1 MQEGALFDSGI
12 LGTSFFWWIGQI
24 ADDSVWRDNVICAP
38 FATEGE
44 NQGWGRRYKVRILG
58 LHDQGE
64 TEIASKDLPWAQV
77 MYPVTAGGF
86 LANSGTTPN
95 LRGGNM
101 VFGFFMDGQA
111 MTVPIIMGVLG
122 NNAKNVTANT
132 IGDDRVTNKKP
143 GSLAVSGYAKGQKPK
158 NAKTGSQETPPDGDL
173 KSEHPNSSNAA
184 AAARQR
190 PGAKVNK
197 YGLRPDLPLDDDQFR
212 DAQDARRGAEER
224 DPPLV
229 GIEREEFVMKAVADG
244 IKKREAQD
252 TSADAPVTKSIA
264 TESPDVQQITAGDV
278 KEDVLANEKVPMP
291 IPDDPVGSAMKAI
304 QILIDNI
311 VQKMD
316 TYLNAIQ
323 SYVDAVSSTVS
334 NIEDMICSAA
344 KKIAKY
350 MKVIFDKMME
360 FVLKQINVVMSKVI
374 GALPATLT
382 SKFGDLKETINEMI
396 LMMYNKMFDGL
407 ADQLCQTLL
416 DTLQPAKREQE
427 ARNYA
432 SKSTSSGGSSGS
444 SGSVDDGSL
453 PGRFKTKPKVP
464 MCYAESIASTVIS
477 KNKKDITE
485 ANTNVISSL
494 NAYVDG
500 IQGDIDSVSA
510 TISQGQALISGGLG
524 DSLGDFGATAESV
537 TGGMDGMLNMMPDIS
552 GSLGAALDFKNI
564 IMNIFPGELEPKK
577 AINDFYQLA
586 TGGSGAAAAELPSMA
601 SLGKS
606 VSFSGDDRAELFNT
620 PTPPPEF
627 LTPPK
632 DKPPVPTTTENMDQ
646 INVVRETEFEDTY
659 ILDDGSTVATSFEL
673 I

>member
-38 FATEGE
+38 FATDGE
-44 NQGWGRRYKVRILG
+44 NVGWGRRYKVRILG

-132 IGDDRVTNKKP
+132 IGDDRVTNKQP

-197 YGLRPDLPLDDDQFR
+197 YGLRPDLPLDDDQFE
-212 DAQDARRGAEER
+212 DAQAARRKAEER

-264 TESPDVQQITAGDV
+264 TENPDVQQITAGDV

-291 IPDDPVGSAMKAI
+291 IPDDPVGSAMKSI

-334 NIEDMICSAA
+334 NIEDMIKSAA

-374 GALPATLT
+374 GALPATVT

-407 ADQLCQTLL
+407 ADQLAQTLM
-416 DTLQPAKREQE
+416 DTLQPAQREQE
-427 ARNYA
+427 ARDYVLN
-432 SKSTSSGGSSGS
+432 SSSSGDSN
-444 SGSVDDGSL
+444 GSVDDGGL
-453 PGRFKTKPKVP
+453 PGKFKTKPKVP

-646 INVVRETEFEDTY
+646 INVVREIDDNTFA
-659 ILDDGSTVATSFEL
+659 LSDGSTVEVTEFEL
-673 I
+673 LG

>member
-12 LGTSFFWWIGQI
+12 LGSSFFWWIGQI
-24 ADDSVWRDNVICAP
+24 ADDSVWRENVICAP

-44 NQGWGRRYKVRILG
+44 NEGWGRRYKVRILG

-86 LANSGTTPN
+86 LANRGSTPN
-95 LRGGNM
+95 LQQGNM

-132 IGDDRVTNKKP
+132 IGDNTVTNKQP

-173 KSEHPNSSNAA
+173 KSEHPNSSP
-184 AAARQR
+184 AAARKR

-212 DAQDARRGAEER
+212 DAQAARRRAEENG
-224 DPPLV
+224 LI
-229 GIEREEFVMKAVADG
+229 GIEREEYVMKSVADG
-244 IKKREAQD
+244 INQREAQN
-252 TSADAPVTKSIA
+252 TSASAPITKSIA
-264 TESPDVQQITAGDV
+264 TENSDVQQITAGDV
-278 KEDVLANEKVPMP
+278 KEQVFAEEKVPMP
-291 IPDDPVGSAMKAI
+291 IPDDPVGSAMKSI

-334 NIEDMICSAA
+334 NIENMIKSSA

-382 SKFGDLKETINEMI
+382 SKFGDLKEKINEMI

-407 ADQLCQTLL
+407 ADQLAQTLM

-427 ARNYA
+427 AREFAANA
-432 SKSTSSGGSSGS
+432 RSSGS
-444 SGSVDDGSL
+444 SNTSGSDDGSL
-453 PGRFKTKPKVP
+453 PGRFQTKPKVP

-477 KNKKDITE
+477 KNKNQITE
-485 ANTNVISSL
+485 SNTNVISSL
-494 NAYVDG
+494 NGYIDG

-510 TISQGQALISGGLG
+510 TISQGQELISGGLG
-524 DSLGDFGATAESV
+524 DSLGDFGATAATV

-552 GSLGAALDFKNI
+552 SSLGAALEFSNI
-564 IMNIFPGELEPKK
+564 IANVFPGELTPKK

-601 SLGKS
+601 SLGNS
-606 VSFSGDDRAELFNT
+606 VSSSSDARNEQFTT
-620 PTPPPEF
+620 PPAPPEF
-627 LTPPK
+627 VTPSK
-632 DKPPVPTTTENMDQ
+632 GKPPVSTTAEEVD
-646 INVVRETEFEDTY
+646 VVRRVDNSTFD
-659 ILDDGSTVATSFEL
+659 LGDGSTFTLAGS
-673 I
+673 

>member
-12 LGTSFFWWIGQI
+12 LGSSFFWWIGQI
-24 ADDSVWRDNVICAP
+24 ADDSVWRENIICAP

-44 NQGWGRRYKVRILG
+44 NEGWGRRYKVRILG

-86 LANSGTTPN
+86 LANRGATPN
-95 LRGGNM
+95 LQQGNM

-111 MTVPIIMGVLG
+111 MTVPIIMGVIG
-122 NNAKNVTANT
+122 NNAKNITANT
-132 IGDDRVTNKKP
+132 IGDNRVTNKTP

-173 KSEHPNSSNAA
+173 KSEHPNSSP
-184 AAARQR
+184 AAARKR

-212 DAQDARRGAEER
+212 DAQAARRRAEENG
-224 DPPLV
+224 LI
-229 GIEREEFVMKAVADG
+229 GIEREEFVMKSVADG
-244 IKKREAQD
+244 IKQRESQN
-252 TSADAPVTKSIA
+252 TSADAPITKSIA
-264 TESPDVQQITAGDV
+264 TENPDVQQITAGDV
-278 KEDVLANEKVPMP
+278 KEQVFAEEKVPMP
-291 IPDDPVGSAMKAI
+291 IPDDPVGSAMKSI

-334 NIEDMICSAA
+334 NIENMIKSSA

-350 MKVIFDKMME
+350 
-360 FVLKQINVVMSKVI
+360 
-374 GALPATLT
+374 A
-382 SKFGDLKETINEMI
+382 
-396 LMMYNKMFDGL
+396 
-407 ADQLCQTLL
+407 QTLM

-427 ARNYA
+427 AREFAANA
-432 SKSTSSGGSSGS
+432 RSSGS
-444 SGSVDDGSL
+444 SNTSGSDDGSL
-453 PGRFKTKPKVP
+453 PGRFQTKPKVP

-477 KNKKDITE
+477 KNKNQITE
-485 ANTNVISSL
+485 SNTNVINSL
-494 NAYVDG
+494 NGYIDG

-510 TISQGQALISGGLG
+510 TISQGQELISGGLG
-524 DSLGDFGATAESV
+524 DSLGDFGATAATV

-552 GSLGAALDFKNI
+552 SSLGAALEFSNI
-564 IMNIFPGELEPKK
+564 IANVFPGELTPKK

-601 SLGKS
+601 SLGNS
-606 VSFSGDDRAELFNT
+606 VSSSSDARNEQFTT
-620 PTPPPEF
+620 PPAPPEF
-627 LTPPK
+627 VTPPK
-632 DKPPVPTTTENMDQ
+632 GKPPVSTTAEEVD
-646 INVVRETEFEDTY
+646 VVRRVDNSTFD
-659 ILDDGSTVATSFEL
+659 LGDGSTFTLAGS
-673 I
+673 

>member
-24 ADDSVWRDNVICAP
+24 ADDSVWRENIICAP

-44 NQGWGRRYKVRILG
+44 NEGWGRRYKVRILG

-64 TEIASKDLPWAQV
+64 VEIPSKDLPWAQV

-86 LANSGTTPN
+86 LANRGATPN
-95 LRGGNM
+95 LQQGNM

-111 MTVPIIMGVLG
+111 MTVPIIMGVIG
-122 NNAKNVTANT
+122 NNAKNITANT
-132 IGDDRVTNKKP
+132 IGDNTVTNKKP
-143 GSLAVSGYAKGQKPK
+143 GTLAVSGYAKGQKPK

-173 KSEHPNSSNAA
+173 KSEHPNSSA

-212 DAQDARRGAEER
+212 DAQAARRRAEEQG
-224 DPPLV
+224 LE
-229 GIEREEFVMKAVADG
+229 GIEREEYVMKAVADG
-244 IKKREAQD
+244 IKQKEAQD
-252 TSADAPVTKSIA
+252 TSADAPITKSIA
-264 TESPDVQQITAGDV
+264 TENPDVQQITAGDV
-278 KEDVLANEKVPMP
+278 KEQVFAEEKVPMP
-291 IPDDPVGSAMKAI
+291 IPDDPVGSAMKSI

-427 ARNYA
+427 ARDYA
-432 SKSTSSGGSSGS
+432 ANSSSSGGSNGS
-444 SGSVDDGSL
+444 DDGSL
-453 PGRFKTKPKVP
+453 PRRFKTKPKVP
-464 MCYAESIASTVIS
+464 MCYAESIASTAIS
-477 KNKKDITE
+477 KNKKQITD
-485 ANTNVISSL
+485 ANDNVISSL
-494 NAYVDG
+494 NRYIDG

-510 TISQGQALISGGLG
+510 TMIQGQALISGGLG
-524 DSLGDFGATAESV
+524 DSLGDFGATAKTV

-552 GSLGAALDFKNI
+552 GSLGAALEFSNI
-564 IMNIFPGELEPKK
+564 IANVFPGELEPKK

-586 TGGSGAAAAELPSMA
+586 TGGSGAAAGELPSMA
-601 SLGKS
+601 SLGNS
-606 VSFSGDDRAELFNT
+606 VTENGDNRNDLFNT
-620 PTPPPEF
+620 PSSPPEF
-627 LTPPK
+627 VTPPK
-632 DKPPVPTTTENMDQ
+632 GKPPVSTTADSVD
-646 INVVRETEFEDTY
+646 VVRRVDNDTFD
-659 ILDDGSTVATSFEL
+659 LGDGSTFTLAGG
-673 I
+673 

>member
-24 ADDSVWRDNVICAP
+24 ADDSVWRENIICAP

-44 NQGWGRRYKVRILG
+44 NEGWGRRYKVRILG

-86 LANSGTTPN
+86 LANRGSTPN
-95 LRGGNM
+95 LQQGNM

-111 MTVPIIMGVLG
+111 MTVPIIMGVIG
-122 NNAKNVTANT
+122 NNAKNITANT
-132 IGDDRVTNKKP
+132 IGDNTVTNKKP
-143 GSLAVSGYAKGQKPK
+143 GTLAVSGYAKGQKPK

-173 KSEHPNSSNAA
+173 KSEHPNSSA

-212 DAQDARRGAEER
+212 DAQAARRRAEEQG
-224 DPPLV
+224 LE
-229 GIEREEFVMKAVADG
+229 GIEREEYVMKAVADG
-244 IKKREAQD
+244 IKQKEAQD
-252 TSADAPVTKSIA
+252 TSADAPITKSIA
-264 TESPDVQQITAGDV
+264 TENPDVQQITAGDV
-278 KEDVLANEKVPMP
+278 KEQVFAEEKVPMP
-291 IPDDPVGSAMKAI
+291 IPDDPVGSAMKSI

-427 ARNYA
+427 ARDYA
-432 SKSTSSGGSSGS
+432 ANSSSSGGSNGS
-444 SGSVDDGSL
+444 DDGSL
-453 PGRFKTKPKVP
+453 PRRFKTKPKVP
-464 MCYAESIASTVIS
+464 MCYAESIASTAIS
-477 KNKKDITE
+477 KNKKQITE
-485 ANTNVISSL
+485 ANDNVITNL
-494 NAYVDG
+494 NRYIDG
-500 IQGDIDSVSA
+500 IQGDINSVSA
-510 TISQGQALISGGLG
+510 TMIQGQAIISGGLG
-524 DSLGDFGATAESV
+524 DSLGDFGATAATV

-552 GSLGAALDFKNI
+552 GSLGAALEFSNI
-564 IMNIFPGELEPKK
+564 IANVFPGELEPKK

-586 TGGSGAAAAELPSMA
+586 TGGSGAAAGELPSMA
-601 SLGKS
+601 SLGNS
-606 VSFSGDDRAELFNT
+606 VTENGDNRNDLFNT
-620 PTPPPEF
+620 PPSPPEF
-627 LTPPK
+627 VTPPK
-632 DKPPVPTTTENMDQ
+632 GKPPVSTTADSVD
-646 INVVRETEFEDTY
+646 VVRRVDNDTFD
-659 ILDDGSTVATSFEL
+659 LGDGSTFTLAGG
-673 I
+673 

>member
-24 ADDSVWRDNVICAP
+24 ADDSVWRENIICAP

-44 NQGWGRRYKVRILG
+44 NEGWGRRYKVRILG

-86 LANSGTTPN
+86 LANRGSTPN
-95 LRGGNM
+95 LQQGNM

-132 IGDDRVTNKKP
+132 IGDNRVTNKTP
-143 GSLAVSGYAKGQKPK
+143 GSLAVSGYATGQKPK

-173 KSEHPNSSNAA
+173 KSEHPNSSA

-212 DAQDARRGAEER
+212 DAQAARRRAEEQG
-224 DPPLV
+224 LE
-229 GIEREEFVMKAVADG
+229 GIEREEYVMKAVADG
-244 IKKREAQD
+244 IKQKEAQD
-252 TSADAPVTKSIA
+252 TSADAPITKSIA
-264 TESPDVQQITAGDV
+264 TENPDVQQITAGDV
-278 KEDVLANEKVPMP
+278 KEQVFAEEKVPMP
-291 IPDDPVGSAMKAI
+291 IPDDPVGSAMKSI

-427 ARNYA
+427 ARDYA
-432 SKSTSSGGSSGS
+432 ANSSSSGGSNGS
-444 SGSVDDGSL
+444 DDGSL
-453 PGRFKTKPKVP
+453 PRRFKTKPKVP
-464 MCYAESIASTVIS
+464 MCYAESIASTAIS
-477 KNKKDITE
+477 KNKKQITD
-485 ANTNVISSL
+485 ANDNVISSL
-494 NAYVDG
+494 NRYIDG

-510 TISQGQALISGGLG
+510 TMIQGQALISGGLG
-524 DSLGDFGATAESV
+524 DSLGDFGATAKTV

-552 GSLGAALDFKNI
+552 GSLGAALEFSNI
-564 IMNIFPGELEPKK
+564 IANVFPGELEPKK

-586 TGGSGAAAAELPSMA
+586 TGGSGAAAGELPSMA
-601 SLGKS
+601 SLGNS
-606 VSFSGDDRAELFNT
+606 VTENGDNRNDLFNT
-620 PTPPPEF
+620 PSSPPEF
-627 LTPPK
+627 VTPPK
-632 DKPPVPTTTENMDQ
+632 GKPPVSTTADSVD
-646 INVVRETEFEDTY
+646 VVRRVDNDTFD
-659 ILDDGSTVATSFEL
+659 LGDGSTFTLAGG
-673 I
+673 

>member
-24 ADDSVWRDNVICAP
+24 ADDSVWRENIICAP

-44 NQGWGRRYKVRILG
+44 NEGWGRRYKVRILG

-86 LANSGTTPN
+86 LANRGSTPN
-95 LRGGNM
+95 LQQGNM

-132 IGDDRVTNKKP
+132 IGDNTVTNKKP
-143 GSLAVSGYAKGQKPK
+143 GTLAVSGYAKGQKPK

-173 KSEHPNSSNAA
+173 KSEHPNSSA

-212 DAQDARRGAEER
+212 DAQAARRSAEEQG
-224 DPPLV
+224 LE
-229 GIEREEFVMKAVADG
+229 GIEREEYVMKAVADG
-244 IKKREAQD
+244 IKQKEAQD
-252 TSADAPVTKSIA
+252 TSADAPITKSIA
-264 TESPDVQQITAGDV
+264 TENPDVQQITAGDV
-278 KEDVLANEKVPMP
+278 KEQVFAEEKVPMP
-291 IPDDPVGSAMKAI
+291 IPDDPVGSAMKSI

-427 ARNYA
+427 ARDYA
-432 SKSTSSGGSSGS
+432 ANSSSSGGSNGS
-444 SGSVDDGSL
+444 DDGSL
-453 PGRFKTKPKVP
+453 PRRFKTKPKVP
-464 MCYAESIASTVIS
+464 MCYAESIASTAIS
-477 KNKKDITE
+477 KNKKQITD
-485 ANTNVISSL
+485 ANDNVISSL
-494 NAYVDG
+494 NRYIDG

-510 TISQGQALISGGLG
+510 TMIQGQALISGGLG
-524 DSLGDFGATAESV
+524 DSLGDFGATAATV

-552 GSLGAALDFKNI
+552 GSLGAALEFSNI
-564 IMNIFPGELEPKK
+564 IANVFPGELEPKK

-586 TGGSGAAAAELPSMA
+586 TGGSGAAAGELPSMA
-601 SLGKS
+601 SLGNS
-606 VSFSGDDRAELFNT
+606 VTENGDNRNDLFNT
-620 PTPPPEF
+620 PPSPPEF
-627 LTPPK
+627 VTPPK
-632 DKPPVPTTTENMDQ
+632 GKPPVSTTADSVD
-646 INVVRETEFEDTY
+646 VVRRVDNDTFD
-659 ILDDGSTVATSFEL
+659 LGDGSTFTLAGG
-673 I
+673 

>member
-12 LGTSFFWWIGQI
+12 LGSSFFWWIGQI
-24 ADDSVWRDNVICAP
+24 ADDSVWRENIICAP

-44 NQGWGRRYKVRILG
+44 NEGWGRRYKVRILG

-86 LANSGTTPN
+86 LANRGSTPN
-95 LRGGNM
+95 LQQGNM

-111 MTVPIIMGVLG
+111 MTVPIIMGVIG
-122 NNAKNVTANT
+122 NNAKNITANT
-132 IGDDRVTNKKP
+132 IGDNRVTNKTP

-173 KSEHPNSSNAA
+173 KSEHPNSSP
-184 AAARQR
+184 AAARKR

-212 DAQDARRGAEER
+212 DAQAARRRAEENG
-224 DPPLV
+224 LI
-229 GIEREEFVMKAVADG
+229 GIEREEFVMKSVADG
-244 IKKREAQD
+244 IKQRESQN
-252 TSADAPVTKSIA
+252 TSADAPITKSIA
-264 TESPDVQQITAGDV
+264 TENPDVQQITAGDV
-278 KEDVLANEKVPMP
+278 KEQVFAEEKIPMP
-291 IPDDPVGSAMKAI
+291 IPDDPVGSAMKSI

-334 NIEDMICSAA
+334 NIENMIKSSA

-407 ADQLCQTLL
+407 ADQLAQTLM

-427 ARNYA
+427 AREFAANA
-432 SKSTSSGGSSGS
+432 RSSGS
-444 SGSVDDGSL
+444 SNTSGSDDGSL
-453 PGRFKTKPKVP
+453 PGRFQTKPKVP

-477 KNKKDITE
+477 KNKNQITE
-485 ANTNVISSL
+485 SNTNVINSL
-494 NAYVDG
+494 NGYIDG

-510 TISQGQALISGGLG
+510 TISQGQELISGGLG
-524 DSLGDFGATAESV
+524 DSLGDFGATAATV

-552 GSLGAALDFKNI
+552 GSLGAALEFSNI
-564 IMNIFPGELEPKK
+564 IANVFPGELTPKK

-601 SLGKS
+601 SLGNS
-606 VSFSGDDRAELFNT
+606 VSSSSDARNEQFTT
-620 PTPPPEF
+620 PPAPPEF
-627 LTPPK
+627 VTPPK
-632 DKPPVPTTTENMDQ
+632 GKPPVSTTAEEVD
-646 INVVRETEFEDTY
+646 VVRRVDNSTFD
-659 ILDDGSTVATSFEL
+659 LGDGSTFTLAGS
-673 I
+673 

>member
-24 ADDSVWRDNVICAP
+24 ADDSVWRENIICAP

-44 NQGWGRRYKVRILG
+44 NEGWGRRYKVRILG

-86 LANSGTTPN
+86 LANRGSTPN
-95 LRGGNM
+95 LQQGNM

-132 IGDDRVTNKKP
+132 IGDNTVTNKKP
-143 GSLAVSGYAKGQKPK
+143 GTLAVSGYAKGQKPK

-173 KSEHPNSSNAA
+173 KSEHPNSSA

-212 DAQDARRGAEER
+212 DAQAARRRAEEQG
-224 DPPLV
+224 LE
-229 GIEREEFVMKAVADG
+229 GIEREEYVMKAVADG
-244 IKKREAQD
+244 IKQKEAQD
-252 TSADAPVTKSIA
+252 TSADAPITKSIA
-264 TESPDVQQITAGDV
+264 TENPDVQQITAGDV
-278 KEDVLANEKVPMP
+278 KEQVFAEEKVPMP
-291 IPDDPVGSAMKAI
+291 IPDDPVGSAMKSI

-427 ARNYA
+427 ARDYA
-432 SKSTSSGGSSGS
+432 ANSSSSGGSNGS
-444 SGSVDDGSL
+444 DDGSL
-453 PGRFKTKPKVP
+453 PRRFKTKPKVP
-464 MCYAESIASTVIS
+464 MCYAESIASTAIS
-477 KNKKDITE
+477 KNKKQITD
-485 ANTNVISSL
+485 ANDNVISSL
-494 NAYVDG
+494 NRYIDG

-510 TISQGQALISGGLG
+510 TMIQGQALISGGLG
-524 DSLGDFGATAESV
+524 DSLGDFGATAKTV

-552 GSLGAALDFKNI
+552 GSLGAALEFSNI
-564 IMNIFPGELEPKK
+564 IANVFPGELEPKK

-586 TGGSGAAAAELPSMA
+586 TGGSGAAAGELPSMA
-601 SLGKS
+601 SLGNS
-606 VSFSGDDRAELFNT
+606 VTENGDNRNDLFNT
-620 PTPPPEF
+620 PSSPPEF
-627 LTPPK
+627 VTPPK
-632 DKPPVPTTTENMDQ
+632 GKPPVSTTADSVD
-646 INVVRETEFEDTY
+646 VVRRVDNDTFD
-659 ILDDGSTVATSFEL
+659 LGDGSTFTLAGG
-673 I
+673 

>member
-12 LGTSFFWWIGQI
+12 LGSSFFWWIGQI
-24 ADDSVWRDNVICAP
+24 ADDSVWRENIICAP

-44 NQGWGRRYKVRILG
+44 NEGWGRRYKVRILG

-64 TEIASKDLPWAQV
+64 VEIPSKDLPWAQV

-86 LANSGTTPN
+86 LANRGATPN
-95 LRGGNM
+95 LQQGNM

-111 MTVPIIMGVLG
+111 MTVPIIMGVIG
-122 NNAKNVTANT
+122 NNAKNITANT
-132 IGDDRVTNKKP
+132 IGDNRVTNKTP

-173 KSEHPNSSNAA
+173 KSEHPNSSP
-184 AAARQR
+184 AAARKR

-197 YGLRPDLPLDDDQFR
+197 FGLRPDLPLDDDQFR
-212 DAQDARRGAEER
+212 DAQDARRRAEEKG
-224 DPPLV
+224 LV
-229 GIEREEFVMKAVADG
+229 GIEREEYVMKSVADG
-244 IKKREAQD
+244 IKQRESQN
-252 TSADAPVTKSIA
+252 TSAAAPITKSIA
-264 TESPDVQQITAGDV
+264 TENPDVQQITAGDV
-278 KEDVLANEKVPMP
+278 KEQVLAEEKVPMP
-291 IPDDPVGSAMKAI
+291 IPDDPVGSAMKSI

-334 NIEDMICSAA
+334 NIENMIKSSA

-374 GALPATLT
+374 GALPSTLT
-382 SKFGDLKETINEMI
+382 SKFGDLKEKINEMI

-407 ADQLCQTLL
+407 ADQLAQTLM

-427 ARNYA
+427 AREFATNA
-432 SKSTSSGGSSGS
+432 KSSGGSSGP
-444 SGSVDDGSL
+444 DDGSL
-453 PGRFKTKPKVP
+453 PGRFQTKPKVP

-477 KNKKDITE
+477 KNRGQITE
-485 ANTNVISSL
+485 ANTNVVKSL
-494 NAYVDG
+494 NGYIDG

-510 TISQGQALISGGLG
+510 VLSQGQQLLSGGLG
-524 DSLGDFGATAESV
+524 DSLGDFGATASTV
-537 TGGMDGMLNMMPDIS
+537 TGGMDGMLSMMPDINS
-552 GSLGAALDFKNI
+552 GLGAALEFSNI
-564 IMNIFPGELEPKK
+564 ITNVFPGELMPKK

-586 TGGSGAAAAELPSMA
+586 TGGTGAAAAELPSMA
-601 SLGKS
+601 SIGDS
-606 VSFSGDDRAELFNT
+606 VAVSGDEREGRFNT
-620 PTPPPEF
+620 PPSPPEF
-627 LTPPK
+627 VTPSK
-632 DKPPVPTTTENMDQ
+632 GKPPVSTTVDSVDLSDGPVTQ
-646 INVVRETEFEDTY
+646 IDNSTY
-659 ILDDGSTVATSFEL
+659 DLGDGSTFTLAGS
-673 I
+673 

>member
-24 ADDSVWRDNVICAP
+24 ADDSVWRENIICAP

-44 NQGWGRRYKVRILG
+44 NEGWGRRYKVRILG

-86 LANSGTTPN
+86 LANRGSTPN
-95 LRGGNM
+95 LQQGNM

-132 IGDDRVTNKKP
+132 IGDNTVTNKKP
-143 GSLAVSGYAKGQKPK
+143 GTLAVSGYAKGQKPK

-173 KSEHPNSSNAA
+173 KSEHPNSSA

-212 DAQDARRGAEER
+212 DAQAARRRAEEQG
-224 DPPLV
+224 LE
-229 GIEREEFVMKAVADG
+229 GIEREEYVMKAVADG
-244 IKKREAQD
+244 IKQKEAQD
-252 TSADAPVTKSIA
+252 TSADAPITKSIA
-264 TESPDVQQITAGDV
+264 TENPDVQQITAGDV
-278 KEDVLANEKVPMP
+278 KEQVFAEEKVPMP
-291 IPDDPVGSAMKAI
+291 IPDDPVGSAMKSI

-427 ARNYA
+427 ARDYA
-432 SKSTSSGGSSGS
+432 ANSSSSGGSNGS
-444 SGSVDDGSL
+444 DDGSL
-453 PGRFKTKPKVP
+453 PRRFKTKPKVP
-464 MCYAESIASTVIS
+464 MCYAESIASTAIS
-477 KNKKDITE
+477 KNKKQITD
-485 ANTNVISSL
+485 ANDNVISSL
-494 NAYVDG
+494 NRYIDG

-510 TISQGQALISGGLG
+510 TMIQGQALISGGLG
-524 DSLGDFGATAESV
+524 DSLGDFGATAATV

-552 GSLGAALDFKNI
+552 GSLGAALEFSNI
-564 IMNIFPGELEPKK
+564 IANVFPGELEPKK

-586 TGGSGAAAAELPSMA
+586 TGGSGAAAGELPSMA
-601 SLGKS
+601 SLGNS
-606 VSFSGDDRAELFNT
+606 VTENGDNRNDLFNT
-620 PTPPPEF
+620 PPSPPEF
-627 LTPPK
+627 VTPPK
-632 DKPPVPTTTENMDQ
+632 GKPPVSTTADSVD
-646 INVVRETEFEDTY
+646 VVRRVDNDTFD
-659 ILDDGSTVATSFEL
+659 LGDGSTFTLAGG
-673 I
+673 

>member
-24 ADDSVWRDNVICAP
+24 ADDSVWRENIICAP

-44 NQGWGRRYKVRILG
+44 NEGWGRRYKVRILG

-86 LANSGTTPN
+86 LANRGSTPN
-95 LRGGNM
+95 LQQGNM

-132 IGDDRVTNKKP
+132 IGDNTVTNKKP
-143 GSLAVSGYAKGQKPK
+143 GTLAVSGYAKGQKPK

-173 KSEHPNSSNAA
+173 KSEHPNSSA

-197 YGLRPDLPLDDDQFR
+197 YGLRPDLPLN
-212 DAQDARRGAEER
+212 DAQFKDAQAARRRADEQGLE
-224 DPPLV
+224 
-229 GIEREEFVMKAVADG
+229 GIEREEYVMKAVADG
-244 IKKREAQD
+244 IKQKEAQD
-252 TSADAPVTKSIA
+252 TSADAPITKSIA
-264 TESPDVQQITAGDV
+264 TENPDVQQITAGDV
-278 KEDVLANEKVPMP
+278 KEQVFAEEKVPMP
-291 IPDDPVGSAMKAI
+291 IPDDPVGSAMKSI

-427 ARNYA
+427 ARDYA
-432 SKSTSSGGSSGS
+432 ANSSSSGGSNGS
-444 SGSVDDGSL
+444 DDGSL
-453 PGRFKTKPKVP
+453 PRRFKTKPKVP
-464 MCYAESIASTVIS
+464 MCYAESIASTAIS
-477 KNKKDITE
+477 KNKKQITD
-485 ANTNVISSL
+485 ANDNVISSL
-494 NAYVDG
+494 NRYIDG

-510 TISQGQALISGGLG
+510 TLSQGQALISGGLG
-524 DSLGDFGATAESV
+524 DSLGDFGATAATV

-552 GSLGAALDFKNI
+552 GSLGAALEFSNI
-564 IMNIFPGELEPKK
+564 IANVFPGELEPKK

-586 TGGSGAAAAELPSMA
+586 TGGSGAAAGELPSMA
-601 SLGKS
+601 SLGNS
-606 VSFSGDDRAELFNT
+606 VTENGDNRNDLFNT
-620 PTPPPEF
+620 PPSPPEF
-627 LTPPK
+627 VTPPK
-632 DKPPVPTTTENMDQ
+632 GKPPVSTTADSVDLSDGSVTQ
-646 INVVRETEFEDTY
+646 IDNNTY
-659 ILDDGSTVATSFEL
+659 DLGDGSTFTLAGG
-673 I
+673 

>member
-12 LGTSFFWWIGQI
+12 LGSSFFWWIGQI
-24 ADDSVWRDNVICAP
+24 ADDSVWRENIICAP

-44 NQGWGRRYKVRILG
+44 NEGWGRRYKVRILG

-86 LANSGTTPN
+86 LANRGATPN
-95 LRGGNM
+95 LQQGNM

-111 MTVPIIMGVLG
+111 MTVPIIMGVIG
-122 NNAKNVTANT
+122 NNSKNVVANT
-132 IGDDRVTNKKP
+132 TGDNRVTNKTP

-173 KSEHPNSSNAA
+173 KSEHPNSSP
-184 AAARQR
+184 AAARKR

-212 DAQDARRGAEER
+212 DAQAARRRAEENG
-224 DPPLV
+224 LI
-229 GIEREEFVMKAVADG
+229 GIEREEYVMKSVADG
-244 IKKREAQD
+244 INQREAQN
-252 TSADAPVTKSIA
+252 TSASAPITKSIA
-264 TESPDVQQITAGDV
+264 TENSDVQQITAGDV
-278 KEDVLANEKVPMP
+278 KEQVFAEEKVPMP
-291 IPDDPVGSAMKAI
+291 IPDDPVGSAMKSI

-334 NIEDMICSAA
+334 NIENMIKSSA

-407 ADQLCQTLL
+407 ADQLAQTLM

-427 ARNYA
+427 AREFAANA
-432 SKSTSSGGSSGS
+432 RSSGS
-444 SGSVDDGSL
+444 SNTSGSDDGSL
-453 PGRFKTKPKVP
+453 PGRFQTKPKVP

-477 KNKKDITE
+477 KNKNQITE
-485 ANTNVISSL
+485 SNTNVISSL
-494 NAYVDG
+494 NGYIDG

-510 TISQGQALISGGLG
+510 TISQGQELISGGLG
-524 DSLGDFGATAESV
+524 DSLGDFGATAATV

-552 GSLGAALDFKNI
+552 SSLGAALEFSNI
-564 IMNIFPGELEPKK
+564 IANVFPGELTPKK

-601 SLGKS
+601 SLGNS
-606 VSFSGDDRAELFNT
+606 VSSSSDARNEQFTT
-620 PTPPPEF
+620 PPAPPEF
-627 LTPPK
+627 VTPSK
-632 DKPPVPTTTENMDQ
+632 GKPPVSTTAEEVD
-646 INVVRETEFEDTY
+646 VVRRVDNSTFD
-659 ILDDGSTVATSFEL
+659 LGDGSTFTLAGS
-673 I
+673 

>member
-24 ADDSVWRDNVICAP
+24 ADDSVWRENIICAP

-44 NQGWGRRYKVRILG
+44 NEGWGRRYKVRILG

-86 LANSGTTPN
+86 LANRGSTPN
-95 LRGGNM
+95 LQQGNM

-132 IGDDRVTNKKP
+132 IGDNTVTNKKP
-143 GSLAVSGYAKGQKPK
+143 GTLAVSGYAKGQKPK

-173 KSEHPNSSNAA
+173 KSEHPNSSA

-212 DAQDARRGAEER
+212 DAQAARRRAEEQG
-224 DPPLV
+224 LE
-229 GIEREEFVMKAVADG
+229 GIEREEYVMKAVADG
-244 IKKREAQD
+244 IKQKEAQD
-252 TSADAPVTKSIA
+252 TSADAPITKSIA
-264 TESPDVQQITAGDV
+264 TENPDVQQITAGDV
-278 KEDVLANEKVPMP
+278 KEQVFAEEKVPMP
-291 IPDDPVGSAMKAI
+291 IPDDPVGSAMKSI

-427 ARNYA
+427 ARDYA
-432 SKSTSSGGSSGS
+432 ANSSSSGGSNGS
-444 SGSVDDGSL
+444 DDGSL
-453 PGRFKTKPKVP
+453 PRRFKTKPKVP
-464 MCYAESIASTVIS
+464 MCYAESIASTAIS
-477 KNKKDITE
+477 KNKKQITE
-485 ANTNVISSL
+485 ANDNVITNL
-494 NAYVDG
+494 NRYIDG
-500 IQGDIDSVSA
+500 IQGDINSVSA
-510 TISQGQALISGGLG
+510 TMIQGQAIISGGLG
-524 DSLGDFGATAESV
+524 DSLGDFGATAATV

-552 GSLGAALDFKNI
+552 GSLGAALEFSNI
-564 IMNIFPGELEPKK
+564 IANVFPGELEPKK

-586 TGGSGAAAAELPSMA
+586 TGGSGAAAGELPSMA
-601 SLGKS
+601 SLGNS
-606 VSFSGDDRAELFNT
+606 VTENGDNRNDLFNT
-620 PTPPPEF
+620 PPSPPEF
-627 LTPPK
+627 VTPPK
-632 DKPPVPTTTENMDQ
+632 GKPPVSTTADSVD
-646 INVVRETEFEDTY
+646 VVRRVDNDTFD
-659 ILDDGSTVATSFEL
+659 LGDGSTFTLAGG
-673 I
+673 

>member
-12 LGTSFFWWIGQI
+12 LGSSFFWWIGQI
-24 ADDSVWRDNVICAP
+24 ADDSVWRENIICAP

-44 NQGWGRRYKVRILG
+44 NEGWGRRYKVRILG

-86 LANSGTTPN
+86 LANRGSTPN
-95 LRGGNM
+95 LQQGNM

-132 IGDDRVTNKKP
+132 IGDNTVTNKKP
-143 GSLAVSGYAKGQKPK
+143 GTLAVSGYAKGQKPK

-173 KSEHPNSSNAA
+173 KSEHPNSSA

-212 DAQDARRGAEER
+212 DAQAARRRAEEQG
-224 DPPLV
+224 LE
-229 GIEREEFVMKAVADG
+229 GIEREEYVMKAVADG
-244 IKKREAQD
+244 IKQKEAQD
-252 TSADAPVTKSIA
+252 TSADAPITKSIA
-264 TESPDVQQITAGDV
+264 TENPDVQQITAGDV
-278 KEDVLANEKVPMP
+278 KEQVFAEEKVPMP
-291 IPDDPVGSAMKAI
+291 IPDDPVGSAMKSI

-334 NIEDMICSAA
+334 NIENMIKSSA

-416 DTLQPAKREQE
+416 DL
-427 ARNYA
+427 
-432 SKSTSSGGSSGS
+432 
-444 SGSVDDGSL
+444 SL
-453 PGRFKTKPKVP
+453 
-464 MCYAESIASTVIS
+464 IHIS
-477 KNKKDITE
+477 
-485 ANTNVISSL
+485 
-494 NAYVDG
+494 
-500 IQGDIDSVSA
+500 
-510 TISQGQALISGGLG
+510 
-524 DSLGDFGATAESV
+524 
-537 TGGMDGMLNMMPDIS
+537 
-552 GSLGAALDFKNI
+552 
-564 IMNIFPGELEPKK
+564 EPTRP
-577 AINDFYQLA
+577 Y
-586 TGGSGAAAAELPSMA
+586 
-601 SLGKS
+601 
-606 VSFSGDDRAELFNT
+606 
-620 PTPPPEF
+620 
-627 LTPPK
+627 
-632 DKPPVPTTTENMDQ
+632 
-646 INVVRETEFEDTY
+646 
-659 ILDDGSTVATSFEL
+659 
-673 I
+673 

>member
-12 LGTSFFWWIGQI
+12 LGSSFFWWIGQI

-44 NQGWGRRYKVRILG
+44 NEGWGRRYKVRILG

-86 LANSGTTPN
+86 LANRGATPN
-95 LRGGNM
+95 LQQGNM

-111 MTVPIIMGVLG
+111 MTVPIIMGVIG
-122 NNAKNVTANT
+122 NNSKNVVANT
-132 IGDDRVTNKKP
+132 TGDNRVTNKTP

-173 KSEHPNSSNAA
+173 KSEHPNSSP
-184 AAARQR
+184 AAARKR

-212 DAQDARRGAEER
+212 DAQAARRRAEENG
-224 DPPLV
+224 LI
-229 GIEREEFVMKAVADG
+229 GIEREEYVMKSVADG
-244 IKKREAQD
+244 INQREAQN
-252 TSADAPVTKSIA
+252 TSASAPITKSIA
-264 TESPDVQQITAGDV
+264 TENSDVQQITAGDV
-278 KEDVLANEKVPMP
+278 KEQVFAEEKVPMP
-291 IPDDPVGSAMKAI
+291 IPDDPVGSAMKSI

-334 NIEDMICSAA
+334 NIENMIKSSA

-407 ADQLCQTLL
+407 ADQLAQTLM

-427 ARNYA
+427 AREFAANA
-432 SKSTSSGGSSGS
+432 RSSGS
-444 SGSVDDGSL
+444 SNTSGSDDGSL
-453 PGRFKTKPKVP
+453 PGRFQTKPKVP

-477 KNKKDITE
+477 KNKNQITE
-485 ANTNVISSL
+485 SNTNVISSL
-494 NAYVDG
+494 NGYIDG

-510 TISQGQALISGGLG
+510 TISQGQELISGGLG
-524 DSLGDFGATAESV
+524 DSLGDFGATAATV

-552 GSLGAALDFKNI
+552 SSLGAALEFSNI
-564 IMNIFPGELEPKK
+564 IANVFPGELTPKK

-601 SLGKS
+601 SLGNS
-606 VSFSGDDRAELFNT
+606 VSSSSDARNEQFTT
-620 PTPPPEF
+620 PPAPPEF
-627 LTPPK
+627 VTPSK
-632 DKPPVPTTTENMDQ
+632 GKPPVSTTAEEVD
-646 INVVRETEFEDTY
+646 VVRRVDNSTFD
-659 ILDDGSTVATSFEL
+659 LGDGSTFTLAGS
-673 I
+673 

>member
-1 MQEGALFDSGI
+1 
-12 LGTSFFWWIGQI
+12 
-24 ADDSVWRDNVICAP
+24 
-38 FATEGE
+38 
-44 NQGWGRRYKVRILG
+44 
-58 LHDQGE
+58 
-64 TEIASKDLPWAQV
+64 
-77 MYPVTAGGF
+77 
-86 LANSGTTPN
+86 
-95 LRGGNM
+95 
-101 VFGFFMDGQA
+101 
-111 MTVPIIMGVLG
+111 
-122 NNAKNVTANT
+122 
-132 IGDDRVTNKKP
+132 
-143 GSLAVSGYAKGQKPK
+143 
-158 NAKTGSQETPPDGDL
+158 
-173 KSEHPNSSNAA
+173 
-184 AAARQR
+184 
-190 PGAKVNK
+190 
-197 YGLRPDLPLDDDQFR
+197 
-212 DAQDARRGAEER
+212 
-224 DPPLV
+224 
-229 GIEREEFVMKAVADG
+229 
-244 IKKREAQD
+244 
-252 TSADAPVTKSIA
+252 
-264 TESPDVQQITAGDV
+264 
-278 KEDVLANEKVPMP
+278 MP
-291 IPDDPVGSAMKAI
+291 IPDDPVGSAMKSI

-334 NIEDMICSAA
+334 NIENMIKSSA

-407 ADQLCQTLL
+407 ADQLAQTLM

-427 ARNYA
+427 ARDFATN
-432 SKSTSSGGSSGS
+432 SSISGS
-444 SGSVDDGSL
+444 SNTSGSDDGAL

-464 MCYAESIASTVIS
+464 MCYAESIASTAIS
-477 KNKKDITE
+477 KNKKQITE
-485 ANTNVISSL
+485 ANDNVISSL
-494 NAYVDG
+494 NRYIDG

-524 DSLGDFGATAESV
+524 DSLGDFGATAETV

-564 IMNIFPGELEPKK
+564 IANVFPGELEPKK

-627 LTPPK
+627 VTPSK
-632 DKPPVPTTTENMDQ
+632 GKPPVPTTADSVD
-646 INVVRETEFEDTY
+646 VVRRVDNSTFD
-659 ILDDGSTVATSFEL
+659 LGDGSTFTLAGG
-673 I
+673 

>member
-24 ADDSVWRDNVICAP
+24 ADDSVWRENIICAP

-44 NQGWGRRYKVRILG
+44 NEGWGRRYKVRILG

-86 LANSGTTPN
+86 LANRGSTPN
-95 LRGGNM
+95 LQQGNM

-132 IGDDRVTNKKP
+132 IGDNRVTNKTP
-143 GSLAVSGYAKGQKPK
+143 GSLAVSGYATGQKPK

-173 KSEHPNSSNAA
+173 KSEHPNSSA

-197 YGLRPDLPLDDDQFR
+197 YGLRPDLPLN
-212 DAQDARRGAEER
+212 DAQFKDAQAARRRADEQGLE
-224 DPPLV
+224 
-229 GIEREEFVMKAVADG
+229 GIEREEYVMKAVADG
-244 IKKREAQD
+244 IKQKEADD
-252 TSADAPVTKSIA
+252 TSADAPITKSIA
-264 TESPDVQQITAGDV
+264 TENPDVQQITAGDV
-278 KEDVLANEKVPMP
+278 KEQVFAEEKVPMP
-291 IPDDPVGSAMKAI
+291 IPDDPVGSAMKSI

-427 ARNYA
+427 ARDYA
-432 SKSTSSGGSSGS
+432 ANSSSSGGSN
-444 SGSVDDGSL
+444 GSVDGAL

-464 MCYAESIASTVIS
+464 MCYAESIASTAIS
-477 KNKKDITE
+477 KNKKQITD
-485 ANTNVISSL
+485 ANDNVISSL
-494 NAYVDG
+494 NRYIDG

-510 TISQGQALISGGLG
+510 TLSQGQALISGGLG
-524 DSLGDFGATAESV
+524 DSLGDFGATAATV

-552 GSLGAALDFKNI
+552 GSLGAALEFSNI
-564 IMNIFPGELEPKK
+564 IANVFPGELEPKK

-601 SLGKS
+601 SLGNS
-606 VSFSGDDRAELFNT
+606 VTENGDNRNDLFNT
-620 PTPPPEF
+620 PSSPPEF
-627 LTPPK
+627 VTPPK
-632 DKPPVPTTTENMDQ
+632 GKPPVSTTADSVDLSDGSVTQ
-646 INVVRETEFEDTY
+646 IDNNTY
-659 ILDDGSTVATSFEL
+659 DLGDGSTFTLAGG
-673 I
+673 

>member
-24 ADDSVWRDNVICAP
+24 ADDSVWRENIICAP

-44 NQGWGRRYKVRILG
+44 NVGWGRRYKVRILG

-77 MYPVTAGGF
+77 MLPVTAGGF
-86 LANSGTTPN
+86 LANGGATPN

-111 MTVPIIMGVLG
+111 MTVPVIMGVIG
-122 NNAKNVTANT
+122 NNAQNATANT

-143 GSLAVSGYAKGQKPK
+143 GTLAVSGYAQGQKPK
-158 NAKTGSQETPPDGDL
+158 NAKTGSQETPPDGNL
-173 KSEHPNSSNAA
+173 KSEHPNGSP

-197 YGLRPDLPLDDDQFR
+197 YGLRPDLPQTDAQFR
-212 DAQDARRGAEER
+212 DAQAARARAAEQGLE
-224 DPPLV
+224 
-229 GIEREEFVMKAVADG
+229 GIEREEYVMKAVADG
-244 IKKREAQD
+244 IKQKEADD
-252 TSADAPVTKSIA
+252 TSADAPIIKSIA
-264 TESPDVQQITAGDV
+264 TEHSDVQQITAGDV
-278 KEDVLANEKVPMP
+278 KEQVFAEEKVPMP

-311 VQKMD
+311 TQKMD

-334 NIEDMICSAA
+334 NLEDMICSAA

-374 GALPATLT
+374 GALPSTLT
-382 SKFGDLKETINEMI
+382 SKFGDLKEKINEMI

-407 ADQLCQTLL
+407 ADQLAQTLM

-427 ARNYA
+427 AREFATNA
-432 SKSTSSGGSSGS
+432 KSSGGSSGP
-444 SGSVDDGSL
+444 DDGSL
-453 PGRFKTKPKVP
+453 PGRFQTKPKVP

-477 KNKKDITE
+477 KNRGQITE
-485 ANTNVISSL
+485 ANTNVVKSL
-494 NAYVDG
+494 NGYIDG

-510 TISQGQALISGGLG
+510 SITQGQSLISGA
-524 DSLGDFGATAESV
+524 LGDFGDFGGAATSV
-537 TGGMDGMLNMMPDIS
+537 TGGMDSMLNMMPDITS
-552 GSLGAALDFKNI
+552 GLGAALEFKNI
-564 IMNIFPGELEPKK
+564 IMNIFPGELEPKQ

-601 SLGKS
+601 SIENS
-606 VSFSGDDRAELFNT
+606 VTKSGDDRDKLFDA
-620 PTPPPEF
+620 PPPPPEF
-627 LTPPK
+627 VTPSK
-632 DKPPVPTTTENMDQ
+632 GKAPVSLDTTPV
-646 INVVRETEFEDTY
+646 NVERETEFEDTY
-659 ILDDGSTVATSFEL
+659 ILEDGSTVTTSFEL
-673 I
+673 A

>member
-24 ADDSVWRDNVICAP
+24 ADDSVWRENIICAP

-44 NQGWGRRYKVRILG
+44 NEGWGRRYKVRILG

-86 LANSGTTPN
+86 LANRGSTPN
-95 LRGGNM
+95 LQQGNM

-132 IGDDRVTNKKP
+132 IGDNTVTNKKP
-143 GSLAVSGYAKGQKPK
+143 GTLAVSGYAKGQKPK

-173 KSEHPNSSNAA
+173 KSEHPNSSA

-212 DAQDARRGAEER
+212 DAQAARRRAEEQG
-224 DPPLV
+224 LE
-229 GIEREEFVMKAVADG
+229 GIEREEYVMKAVADG
-244 IKKREAQD
+244 IKQREAD
-252 TSADAPVTKSIA
+252 KTSASAPITKSIA
-264 TESPDVQQITAGDV
+264 TENPDVQQITAGDV
-278 KEDVLANEKVPMP
+278 KEQVFAEEKVPMP
-291 IPDDPVGSAMKAI
+291 IPDDPVGSAMKSI

-427 ARNYA
+427 ARDYA
-432 SKSTSSGGSSGS
+432 ANSSSSGGSNGS
-444 SGSVDDGSL
+444 DDGSL
-453 PGRFKTKPKVP
+453 PRRFKTKPKVP
-464 MCYAESIASTVIS
+464 MCYAESIASTAIS
-477 KNKKDITE
+477 KNKKQITD
-485 ANTNVISSL
+485 ANDNVISSL
-494 NAYVDG
+494 NRYIDG

-510 TISQGQALISGGLG
+510 TMIQGQALISGGLG
-524 DSLGDFGATAESV
+524 DSLGDFGATAKTV

-552 GSLGAALDFKNI
+552 GSLGAALEFSNI
-564 IMNIFPGELEPKK
+564 IANVFPGELEPKK

-586 TGGSGAAAAELPSMA
+586 TGGSGAAAGELPSMA
-601 SLGKS
+601 SLGNS
-606 VSFSGDDRAELFNT
+606 VTENGDNRNDLFNT
-620 PTPPPEF
+620 PSSPPEF
-627 LTPPK
+627 VTPPK
-632 DKPPVPTTTENMDQ
+632 GKPPVSTTADSVD
-646 INVVRETEFEDTY
+646 VVRRVDNDTFD
-659 ILDDGSTVATSFEL
+659 LGDGSTFTLAGG
-673 I
+673 

>member
-24 ADDSVWRDNVICAP
+24 ADDSVWRENIICAP

-44 NQGWGRRYKVRILG
+44 NEGWGRRYKVRILG

-86 LANSGTTPN
+86 LANRGSTPN
-95 LRGGNM
+95 LQQGNM

-132 IGDDRVTNKKP
+132 IGDNRVTNKTP
-143 GSLAVSGYAKGQKPK
+143 GSLAVSGYATGQKPK

-173 KSEHPNSSNAA
+173 KSEHPNSSA

-197 YGLRPDLPLDDDQFR
+197 YGLRPDLPLN
-212 DAQDARRGAEER
+212 DAQFKDAQAARRRADEQGLE
-224 DPPLV
+224 
-229 GIEREEFVMKAVADG
+229 GIEREEYVMKAVADG
-244 IKKREAQD
+244 IKQKEADD
-252 TSADAPVTKSIA
+252 TSADAPITKSIA
-264 TESPDVQQITAGDV
+264 TENPDVQQITAGDV
-278 KEDVLANEKVPMP
+278 KEQVFAEEKVPMP
-291 IPDDPVGSAMKAI
+291 IPDDPVGSAMKSI

-427 ARNYA
+427 ARDYA
-432 SKSTSSGGSSGS
+432 ANSSSSGGSN
-444 SGSVDDGSL
+444 GSVDGAL

-464 MCYAESIASTVIS
+464 MCYAESIASTAIS
-477 KNKKDITE
+477 KNKKQITD
-485 ANTNVISSL
+485 ANDNVISSL
-494 NAYVDG
+494 NRYIDG

-510 TISQGQALISGGLG
+510 TLSQGQALISGGLG
-524 DSLGDFGATAESV
+524 DSLGDFGATAATV

-564 IMNIFPGELEPKK
+564 IANVFPGELEPKK

-601 SLGKS
+601 SLGNS
-606 VSFSGDDRAELFNT
+606 VTENGDNRNDLFNT
-620 PTPPPEF
+620 PPSPPEF
-627 LTPPK
+627 VTPPK
-632 DKPPVPTTTENMDQ
+632 GKPPVSTTADSVDLSDGSVTQ
-646 INVVRETEFEDTY
+646 IDNNTY
-659 ILDDGSTVATSFEL
+659 DLGDGSTFTLAGG
-673 I
+673 

>member
-12 LGTSFFWWIGQI
+12 LGSSFFWWIGQI

-64 TEIASKDLPWAQV
+64 TEIQSKDLPWAQV

-86 LANSGTTPN
+86 LANRGATPN
-95 LRGGNM
+95 LQQGNM

-111 MTVPIIMGVLG
+111 MTVPIIMGVIG
-122 NNAKNVTANT
+122 NNAKNVTSNT
-132 IGDDRVTNKKP
+132 IGDNRVSNKTP

-173 KSEHPNSSNAA
+173 KSEHPNSSP
-184 AAARQR
+184 AAARKR

-212 DAQDARRGAEER
+212 DAQDARRRAEEQG
-224 DPPLV
+224 LE
-229 GIEREEFVMKAVADG
+229 GIEREEFVMKSVADG
-244 IKKREAQD
+244 IKQREAQN
-252 TSADAPVTKSIA
+252 TSADAPISKSIA
-264 TESPDVQQITAGDV
+264 TENPDVQQITSGDV
-278 KEDVLANEKVPMP
+278 KEQVFAEEKVPMP
-291 IPDDPVGSAMKAI
+291 IPDDPVGSAMKSI

-311 VQKMD
+311 TQKMD

-334 NIEDMICSAA
+334 NIENVIKSAA

-382 SKFGDLKETINEMI
+382 SKFGDLKEKINEMI

-407 ADQLCQTLL
+407 ADQLAQTLM

-427 ARNYA
+427 AREFAANA
-432 SKSTSSGGSSGS
+432 ASSGS
-444 SGSVDDGSL
+444 SGSSDDDGSL
-453 PGRFKTKPKVP
+453 PRRFKTKPKVP

-477 KNKKDITE
+477 KNKGDITK
-485 ANTNVISSL
+485 ANDNVIKSL
-494 NAYVDG
+494 NGYIDG

-510 TISQGQALISGGLG
+510 TISQGQSLISGGLG
-524 DSLGDFGATAESV
+524 DSLGNFGETAASV

-552 GSLGAALDFKNI
+552 SGLGAALEFKNI
-564 IMNIFPGELEPKK
+564 IMNVFPGELEPKK

-601 SLGKS
+601 SIGDS
-606 VSFSGDDRAELFNT
+606 VAVSGDDRAERFNT
-620 PTPPPEF
+620 PPSQPEF
-627 LTPPK
+627 VTPSK
-632 DKPPVPTTTENMDQ
+632 GKAPVPTTADSVDLSDGTVTQ
-646 INVVRETEFEDTY
+646 IDNSTY
-659 ILDDGSTVATSFEL
+659 DLGDGSTFTLAGS
-673 I
+673 

>member
-24 ADDSVWRDNVICAP
+24 ADDSVWRENIICAP

-44 NQGWGRRYKVRILG
+44 NEGWGRRYKVRILG

-86 LANSGTTPN
+86 LANRGATPN
-95 LRGGNM
+95 LQQGNM

-111 MTVPIIMGVLG
+111 MTVPIIMGVIG
-122 NNAKNVTANT
+122 NNSKNVVANT
-132 IGDDRVTNKKP
+132 TGDNRVTNKTP

-173 KSEHPNSSNAA
+173 KSEHPNSSP
-184 AAARQR
+184 AAARKR

-212 DAQDARRGAEER
+212 DAQAARRRAEENG
-224 DPPLV
+224 LI
-229 GIEREEFVMKAVADG
+229 GIEREEYVMKSVADG
-244 IKKREAQD
+244 INQREAQN
-252 TSADAPVTKSIA
+252 TSASAPITKSIA
-264 TESPDVQQITAGDV
+264 TENSDVQQITAGDV
-278 KEDVLANEKVPMP
+278 KEQVFAEEKVPMP
-291 IPDDPVGSAMKAI
+291 IPDDPVGSAMKSI

-334 NIEDMICSAA
+334 NIENMIKSSA

-407 ADQLCQTLL
+407 ADQLAQTLM

-427 ARNYA
+427 AREFAANA
-432 SKSTSSGGSSGS
+432 RSSGS
-444 SGSVDDGSL
+444 SNTSGSDDGSL
-453 PGRFKTKPKVP
+453 PGRFQTKPKVP

-477 KNKKDITE
+477 KNKNQITE

-494 NAYVDG
+494 NGYIDG

-510 TISQGQALISGGLG
+510 TISQGQELISGGLG
-524 DSLGDFGATAESV
+524 DSLGDFGATAATV

-552 GSLGAALDFKNI
+552 SSLGAALEFSNI
-564 IMNIFPGELEPKK
+564 IANVFPGELTPKK

-601 SLGKS
+601 SLGNS
-606 VSFSGDDRAELFNT
+606 VSSSSDARNEQFTT
-620 PTPPPEF
+620 PPAPPEF
-627 LTPPK
+627 VTPSK
-632 DKPPVPTTTENMDQ
+632 GKPPVSTTAEEVD
-646 INVVRETEFEDTY
+646 VVRRVDNSTFD
-659 ILDDGSTVATSFEL
+659 LGDGSTFTLAGS
-673 I
+673 

>member
-24 ADDSVWRDNVICAP
+24 ADDSVWRENIICAP

-44 NQGWGRRYKVRILG
+44 NEGWGRRYKVRILG

-86 LANSGTTPN
+86 LANRGSTPN
-95 LRGGNM
+95 LQQGNM

-132 IGDDRVTNKKP
+132 IGDNRVTNKTP
-143 GSLAVSGYAKGQKPK
+143 GSLAVSGYATGQKPK

-173 KSEHPNSSNAA
+173 KSEHPNSSA

-197 YGLRPDLPLDDDQFR
+197 YGLRPDLPLN
-212 DAQDARRGAEER
+212 DAQFKDAQAARRRADEQGLE
-224 DPPLV
+224 
-229 GIEREEFVMKAVADG
+229 GIEREEYVMKAVADG
-244 IKKREAQD
+244 IKQKEADD
-252 TSADAPVTKSIA
+252 TSADAPITKSIA
-264 TESPDVQQITAGDV
+264 TENPDVQQITAGDV
-278 KEDVLANEKVPMP
+278 KEQVFAEEKVPMP
-291 IPDDPVGSAMKAI
+291 IPDDPVGSAMKSI

-427 ARNYA
+427 ARDYA
-432 SKSTSSGGSSGS
+432 ANFSSSGGSNGSG
-444 SGSVDDGSL
+444 DGSL
-453 PGRFKTKPKVP
+453 PRRFKTKPKVP
-464 MCYAESIASTVIS
+464 MCYAESIASTAIS
-477 KNKKDITE
+477 KNKKQITD
-485 ANTNVISSL
+485 ANDNVISSL
-494 NAYVDG
+494 NRYIDG

-510 TISQGQALISGGLG
+510 TLSQGQALISGGLG
-524 DSLGDFGATAESV
+524 DSLGDFGATAATV

-552 GSLGAALDFKNI
+552 GSLGAALEFSNI
-564 IMNIFPGELEPKK
+564 IANVFPGELEPKK

-601 SLGKS
+601 SLGNS
-606 VSFSGDDRAELFNT
+606 VTENGDNRNDLFNT
-620 PTPPPEF
+620 PPSPPEF
-627 LTPPK
+627 VTPPK
-632 DKPPVPTTTENMDQ
+632 GKPPVSTTADSVDLSDGSVTQ
-646 INVVRETEFEDTY
+646 IDNNTY
-659 ILDDGSTVATSFEL
+659 DLGDGSTFTLAGG
-673 I
+673 

>member
-12 LGTSFFWWIGQI
+12 LGTSFFWWIGQV
-24 ADDSVWRDNVICAP
+24 ADDSVWRENVICAP

-44 NQGWGRRYKVRILG
+44 NVGWGRRYKVRILG

-77 MYPVTAGGF
+77 MLPVTAGGF
-86 LANSGTTPN
+86 LANKGATPN
-95 LRGGNM
+95 LQGGNM

-111 MTVPIIMGVLG
+111 MTVPVIMGVIG
-122 NNAKNVTANT
+122 NNAKNDTANT
-132 IGDDRVTNKKP
+132 IGDNRVTNKQP
-143 GSLAVSGYAKGQKPK
+143 GSLAVSGYARGQKPK
-158 NAKTGSQETPPDGDL
+158 NARTGSQETPPDGNL
-173 KSEHPNSSNAA
+173 KSEHPNSSAA
-184 AAARQR
+184 VARQR

-197 YGLRPDLPLDDDQFR
+197 YGLRPDLPLDDFQFK
-212 DAQDARRGAEER
+212 DAQRARIRADEQG
-224 DPPLV
+224 LI
-229 GIEREEFVMKAVADG
+229 GIEREEYVMKAVADG
-244 IKKREAQD
+244 IKQRESD
-252 TSADAPVTKSIA
+252 NTSADAPITKSIA
-264 TESPDVQQITAGDV
+264 AENSDVQQITAGDI
-278 KEDVLANEKVPMP
+278 KEQVFAEEKVPMP
-291 IPDDPVGSAMKAI
+291 IPDDPVGSAMKSI

-334 NIEDMICSAA
+334 NLEDMICSTA

-374 GALPATLT
+374 GALPATVT
-382 SKFGDLKETINEMI
+382 SKFGDLKEKINELI

-416 DTLQPAKREQE
+416 DTLQPEKREEE
-427 ARNYA
+427 AREFAANA
-432 SKSTSSGGSSGS
+432 RSSSDST
-444 SGSVDDGSL
+444 DDNTL

-477 KNKKDITE
+477 KNKGQITE
-485 ANTNVISSL
+485 ANTNVIRSL
-494 NAYVDG
+494 NGYIEG
-500 IQGDIDSVSA
+500 IQGDIDSVSS
-510 TISQGQALISGGLG
+510 TISQGQSLISGGLG
-524 DSLGDFGATAESV
+524 DSLGDFGNTVASA

-586 TGGSGAAAAELPSMA
+586 TGGSGAAASELPSMA
-601 SLGKS
+601 SIGDS
-606 VSFSGDDRAELFNT
+606 VATSGDERVNRFNSASES
-620 PTPPPEF
+620 PEF

-632 DKPPVPTTTENMDQ
+632 GKAPVSLNDIESVD
-646 INVVRETEFEDTY
+646 VVRRIDNNTFD
-659 ILDDGSTVATSFEL
+659 LSDGSTVTTTFEL
-673 I
+673 E